1 MSLIGKYVETTVIDR
16 KREKEICGRVLD
28 KYRGLAVEQAD
39 TPVGTGVMPLDIYFP
54 VDFYLIET
62 NYGEIR
68 DVQCC
73 YVVSVK
79 D

>member
-1 MSLIGKYVETTVIDR
+1 MSIIGKYVETTALDSER
-16 KREKEICGRVLD
+16 KTLISGYVLD
-28 KYRGLAVEQAD
+28 KYRGLAVEKAD
-39 TPVGTGVMPLDIYFP
+39 TPVGIGVMPLDTYFP
-54 VDFYLIET
+54 VDFYIIKT

-73 YVVSVK
+73 CVVSVK